1 MEHIKSSSK
10 REIQETRKISDKP
23 SNLTPEGTRKRITK
37 PNVNRKKEIIKIR
50 VGISETENRKS
61 IGKKKNPNETKSWF
75 FEKINKINKSLAR
88 LTRKKKKERERRHKL
103 LISETKERLSLLIPW
118 TLEEQ

>member
-37 PNVNRKKEIIKIR
+37 PNVNRKKEI
-50 VGISETENRKS
+50 
-61 IGKKKNPNETKSWF
+61 
-75 FEKINKINKSLAR
+75 NKAWKWDMR
-88 LTRKKKKERERRHKL
+88 
-103 LISETKERLSLLIPW
+103 
-118 TLEEQ
+118 Q